1 MDDLVQT
8 MQSAG
13 NLEWKPNILHLI
25 LSSVCFALTGR
36 FNVSFFFPFNDVGSG
51 INTRKLPRTLE
62 IDRKINVSR
71 PSLKQLMKISSQGQI
86 LLLS

>member
-1 MDDLVQT
+1 MMDDPVQT

-13 NLEWKPNILHLI
+13 NLEWKPNILGLI
-25 LSSVCFALTGR
+25 LSRVCFALTGR
-36 FNVSFFFPFNDVGSG
+36 FNIFFSFNDVGYG
-51 INTRKLPRTLE
+51 INTRKLSHTLE
-62 IDRKINVSR
+62 IDGEISVLR